1 MAAYL
6 EVLGGV
12 PAAAVSEACKR
23 ASRSSEPFPPS
34 AGQLL
39 AECEKLAAKPQIDPA
54 TRARLERQKHR
65 IDRDSLQGRAWEAY
79 DRANGTKRM
88 WIGGTTAFVESPFPP
103 GFDEL
108 AEADKF
114 ELLSPQK
121 RAAIAQ
127 ALSGAV
133 REFPKDDEEQSA

>member
-1 MAAYL
+1 MDAYL
-6 EVLGGV
+6 SLLDGV
-12 PAAAVSEACKR
+12 PAAAVLAACEAAAIR
-23 ASRSSEPFPPS
+23 GLPFPPS
-34 AGQLL
+34 AGELRTE
-39 AECEKLAAKPQIDPA
+39 AEKIADKPKLDPA

-65 IDRDSLQGRAWEAY
+65 IDRESLQGRAWEAY